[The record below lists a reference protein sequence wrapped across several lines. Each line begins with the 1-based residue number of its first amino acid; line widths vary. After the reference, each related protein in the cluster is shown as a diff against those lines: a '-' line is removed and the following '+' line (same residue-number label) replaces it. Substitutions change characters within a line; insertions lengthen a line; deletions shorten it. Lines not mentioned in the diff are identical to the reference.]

1 MTPKHVVPLVAGL
14 VAGLLV
20 ATPAEAKKP
29 RAKPAAAAKAPPAKA
44 PASDQ
49 DADTAACNTN
59 DEGTTTCWFE
69 NDVVGGAVLKPE
81 GQNISA
87 RRESP
92 WGSLLRVRAHFLPE
106 LVRMAQDV

>member
-1 MTPKHVVPLVAGL
+1 MTRKHVVPLVGL

-20 ATPAEAKKP
+20 AAPVEAKKP
-29 RAKPAAAAKAPPAKA
+29 KAAAAAKA

-49 DADTAACNTN
+49 DADSAACKTT

-81 GQNISA
+81 GQNLSA
-87 RRESP
+87 RARTP
-92 WGSLLRVRAHFLPE
+92 FGSLIKVRGHFLPE
-106 LVRMAQDV
+106 LIRMAQDV